1 MKSIRNVDVLYTIH
15 EKSRVLEE
23 CICRV
28 ESACDTGHFESV
40 NSALRTKP
48 ELRAALGAYIR
59 QMLALLGMLT
69 PQAYST
75 ASLDVRDIQDLLQAL
90 QWEPDRVSAFWPD
103 LCDACRTLYRLSGEQ
118 LDIYVRL
125 TQPAYA
131 ADLHLVEPDTL
142 PPSWQRN
149 SNLEY
154 QTSLTQGQP
163 DDEAVR
169 LLQYYEA
176 LALEND
182 PRGYCVCTSEGKDS
196 RVLGHLFRRA
206 GVKHFYQHSITGI
219 EPPELIYFQRS
230 NFQQYRDAGY
240 LTYDVMYRKSMW
252 QLMLEKKIPPLRTI
266 RYCCAEL
273 KEKRSEHQGKAVVSF
288 GVRKYESVK
297 RARSRNEL
305 EIALPRQKNLIMPF
319 DDGENRK
326 IFELCYRDRE
336 KRVNPLA
343 YWTDADIW
351 NYSRDVKLEQCSLY
365 SEGFDRLGCI
375 GCPLAREQNRR
386 REFSRWPKFYEQ
398 YLRTFDRML
407 ERRRQCGDAILDY
420 ASTAEIWMEW
430 WLSDHVQETA
440 GAGQLSLYEL

>member
-1 MKSIRNVDVLYTIH
+1 MMKAVLSNADHPEYGVATIPLPVPRNQYDHCV
-15 EKSRVLEE
+15 
-23 CICRV
+23 
-28 ESACDTGHFESV
+28 
-40 NSALRTKP
+40 
-48 ELRAALGAYIR
+48 
-59 QMLALLGMLT
+59 ALL
-69 PQAYST
+69 
-75 ASLDVRDIQDLLQAL
+75 
-90 QWEPDRVSAFWPD
+90 
-103 LCDACRTLYRLSGEQ
+103 
-118 LDIYVRL
+118 
-125 TQPAYA
+125 
-131 ADLHLVEPDTL
+131 
-142 PPSWQRN
+142 
-149 SNLEY
+149 
-154 QTSLTQGQP
+154 
-163 DDEAVR
+163 
-169 LLQYYEA
+169 EA
-176 LALEND
+176 LEIGDA
-182 PRGYCVCTSEGKDS
+182 
-196 RVLGHLFRRA
+196 
-206 GVKHFYQHSITGI
+206 SITGI
-219 EPPELIYFQRS
+219 DPPELIYFQRS

-252 QLMLEKKIPPLRTI
+252 QPMLEKKIPPLRTI

-343 YWTDADIW
+343 YWNDADIW

>member
-1 MKSIRNVDVLYTIH
+1 M
-15 EKSRVLEE
+15 
-23 CICRV
+23 
-28 ESACDTGHFESV
+28 
-40 NSALRTKP
+40 
-48 ELRAALGAYIR
+48 
-59 QMLALLGMLT
+59 
-69 PQAYST
+69 
-75 ASLDVRDIQDLLQAL
+75 
-90 QWEPDRVSAFWPD
+90 
-103 LCDACRTLYRLSGEQ
+103 
-118 LDIYVRL
+118 
-125 TQPAYA
+125 
-131 ADLHLVEPDTL
+131 
-142 PPSWQRN
+142 
-149 SNLEY
+149 
-154 QTSLTQGQP
+154 
-163 DDEAVR
+163 R

-336 KRVNPLA
+336 N
-343 YWTDADIW
+343 
-351 NYSRDVKLEQCSLY
+351 
-365 SEGFDRLGCI
+365 
-375 GCPLAREQNRR
+375 
-386 REFSRWPKFYEQ
+386 
-398 YLRTFDRML
+398 
-407 ERRRQCGDAILDY
+407 
-420 ASTAEIWMEW
+420 ASTRWRIGPMRIYGT
-430 WLSDHVQETA
+430 TA
-440 GAGQLSLYEL
+440 AMRSWNSVPCTARASTGWAASAAHSHGSRTGAGNFPAGRNSMNSIFGHLTECWKGDGSAETPFWTMHQRQKYGWNGG

>member
-1 MKSIRNVDVLYTIH
+1 M
-15 EKSRVLEE
+15 
-23 CICRV
+23 
-28 ESACDTGHFESV
+28 
-40 NSALRTKP
+40 
-48 ELRAALGAYIR
+48 
-59 QMLALLGMLT
+59 
-69 PQAYST
+69 
-75 ASLDVRDIQDLLQAL
+75 
-90 QWEPDRVSAFWPD
+90 
-103 LCDACRTLYRLSGEQ
+103 
-118 LDIYVRL
+118 
-125 TQPAYA
+125 
-131 ADLHLVEPDTL
+131 
-142 PPSWQRN
+142 
-149 SNLEY
+149 EY

-182 PRGYCVCTSEGKDS
+182 PKGYCVCTSEGKDS

-219 EPPELIYFQRS
+219 DPPELIYFQRS

-343 YWTDADIW
+343 YWTDADISKEGETFEDLMGTIL
-351 NYSRDVKLEQCSLY
+351 SRENILLAYRSIKGNGGSVTPGTDKTTIKDLGTLTPDELVKQVRFIVSGSVHGY
-365 SEGFDRLGCI
+365 RPKPVRRKDIPKPNGSTRPLGIPCM
-375 GCPLAREQNRR
+375 
-386 REFSRWPKFYEQ
+386 W
-398 YLRTFDRML
+398 D
-407 ERRRQCGDAILDY
+407 
-420 ASTAEIWMEW
+420 
-430 WLSDHVQETA
+430 
-440 GAGQLSLYEL
+440 LSLIHI

>member
-1 MKSIRNVDVLYTIH
+1 M
-15 EKSRVLEE
+15 
-23 CICRV
+23 
-28 ESACDTGHFESV
+28 
-40 NSALRTKP
+40 
-48 ELRAALGAYIR
+48 
-59 QMLALLGMLT
+59 
-69 PQAYST
+69 
-75 ASLDVRDIQDLLQAL
+75 
-90 QWEPDRVSAFWPD
+90 
-103 LCDACRTLYRLSGEQ
+103 
-118 LDIYVRL
+118 
-125 TQPAYA
+125 
-131 ADLHLVEPDTL
+131 
-142 PPSWQRN
+142 
-149 SNLEY
+149 EY

-219 EPPELIYFQRS
+219 DPPELIYFQRS

-326 IFELCYRDRE
+326 VFELCYRDRD

-343 YWTDADIW
+343 YWNDADIW

-430 WLSDHVQETA
+430 WLSDHVQETS